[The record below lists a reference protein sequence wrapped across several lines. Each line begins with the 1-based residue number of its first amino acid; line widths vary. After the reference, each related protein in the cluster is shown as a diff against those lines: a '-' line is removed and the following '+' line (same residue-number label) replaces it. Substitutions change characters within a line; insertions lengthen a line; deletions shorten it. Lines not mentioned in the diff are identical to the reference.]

1 MNVKAEHNLRGM
13 DLFINTKKLKC
24 CSESAPCGLGCN
36 FNTTAMKNLPHNFST
51 SSKCFIIYK
60 RSKWNK
66 RIFML

>member
-36 FNTTAMKNLPHNFST
+36 FNTTAMKNLPHNLTLLPHLSV
-51 SSKCFIIYK
+51 S
-60 RSKWNK
+60 
-66 RIFML
+66 